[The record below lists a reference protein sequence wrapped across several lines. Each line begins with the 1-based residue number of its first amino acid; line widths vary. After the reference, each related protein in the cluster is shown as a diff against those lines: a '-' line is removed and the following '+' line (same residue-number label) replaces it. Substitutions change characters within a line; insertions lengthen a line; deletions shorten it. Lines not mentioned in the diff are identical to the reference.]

1 MEKDAP
7 SDAGTRADQSR
18 PAGEESAPDGQLDAL
33 LATLAAA
40 SFDAERQDG
49 PGSLRA
55 TCAFHRRDEA
65 YVLHRKATL
74 WAAETHEYVQVHCL
88 PRLDMAAWERI
99 RDGALAWG
107 QERIRPHDEH
117 MASYVSVIILCRSW
131 HQDAAAAVERCRVC
145 KSFWLGLRG
154 WMRLRALAL
163 ILPSAPWRDTVPPDD
178 AACVCNKAARATLLP
193 LARRAFPSHFPQE
206 RAS

>member
-65 YVLHRKATL
+65 YVLHRKGTL
-74 WAAETHEYVQVHCL
+74 GGGDA
-88 PRLDMAAWERI
+88 RI
-99 RDGALAWG
+99 RAGPL
-107 QERIRPHDEH
+107 
-117 MASYVSVIILCRSW
+117 
-131 HQDAAAAVERCRVC
+131 
-145 KSFWLGLRG
+145 
-154 WMRLRALAL
+154 
-163 ILPSAPWRDTVPPDD
+163 SAPAGHGRLGAHP
-178 AACVCNKAARATLLP
+178 
-193 LARRAFPSHFPQE
+193 
-206 RAS
+206 

>member
-7 SDAGTRADQSR
+7 SGKDGHADRPRAIAED
-18 PAGEESAPDGQLDAL
+18 SAPDVRPDAL
-33 LATLAAA
+33 LAALAAA
-40 SFDAERQDG
+40 SFDVERQDG

-55 TCAFHRRDEA
+55 LCAFHRRDEA

-88 PRLDMAAWERI
+88 PRLDAAAWERI

-107 QERIRPHDEH
+107 RARIRPHDEH
-117 MASYVSVIILCRSW
+117 MASYVSVIILCRTW
-131 HQDAAAAVERCRVC
+131 HQDAAAALARCRVR

-154 WMRLRALAL
+154 WMRMRALAL
-163 ILPSAPWRDTVPPDD
+163 ILPSAPRRDTVPPD
-178 AACVCNKAARATLLP
+178 AACVCNEAARATLLP
-193 LARRAFPSHFPQE
+193 LVRRAFPSLFPRE

>member
-55 TCAFHRRDEA
+55 T
-65 YVLHRKATL
+65 
-74 WAAETHEYVQVHCL
+74 
-88 PRLDMAAWERI
+88 P
-99 RDGALAWG
+99 
-107 QERIRPHDEH
+107 
-117 MASYVSVIILCRSW
+117 
-131 HQDAAAAVERCRVC
+131 
-145 KSFWLGLRG
+145 
-154 WMRLRALAL
+154 
-163 ILPSAPWRDTVPPDD
+163 
-178 AACVCNKAARATLLP
+178 
-193 LARRAFPSHFPQE
+193 
-206 RAS
+206 

>member
-7 SDAGTRADQSR
+7 SGKDSHADRPRAIAED
-18 PAGEESAPDGQLDAL
+18 SAPDVRPDAL
-33 LATLAAA
+33 LAALAAA
-40 SFDAERQDG
+40 SFDVERQDW

-55 TCAFHRRDEA
+55 LCAFHRRDEA

-88 PRLDMAAWERI
+88 PRLDAAAWERI

-107 QERIRPHDEH
+107 RARIRPHDEH
-117 MASYVSVIILCRSW
+117 MASYVSVIILCRTW
-131 HQDAAAAVERCRVC
+131 HQDAAAALARCRVR

-163 ILPSAPWRDTVPPDD
+163 ILPSAPRRDTVPPD
-178 AACVCNKAARATLLP
+178 AACVCNEAARATLLP
-193 LARRAFPSHFPQE
+193 LVRRAFPSLFPRE

>member
-1 MEKDAP
+1 MEKDDP

-55 TCAFHRRDEA
+55 TCAFHRRDE
-65 YVLHRKATL
+65 
-74 WAAETHEYVQVHCL
+74 VHCL
-88 PRLDMAAWERI
+88 PRLVMAAWERI

-117 MASYVSVIILCRSW
+117 MASYVSVIILCRTW

-163 ILPSAPWRDTVPPDD
+163 ILPSAPWRDTVPPD

-193 LARRAFPSHFPQE
+193 LARSAFTSHFPQE

>member
-74 WAAETHEYVQVHCL
+74 WAAETHEYMQVHCL

-117 MASYVSVIILCRSW
+117 MASYVSVIILCRTW

-163 ILPSAPWRDTVPPDD
+163 ILPSAPWRDTVPPD
-178 AACVCNKAARATLLP
+178 AACVCNKAARATLR
-193 LARRAFPSHFPQE
+193 ASGSRAFPSHFPQE

>member
-88 PRLDMAAWERI
+88 PRLDMAA
-99 RDGALAWG
+99 
-107 QERIRPHDEH
+107 
-117 MASYVSVIILCRSW
+117 SYVSVIILCRSW

-163 ILPSAPWRDTVPPDD
+163 ILPSAPWRDTVPPD

>member
-117 MASYVSVIILCRSW
+117 MASYVSVIILCRS
-131 HQDAAAAVERCRVC
+131 
-145 KSFWLGLRG
+145 FWLGLRG

-163 ILPSAPWRDTVPPDD
+163 ILPSAPWRDTVPPD

-193 LARRAFPSHFPQE
+193 LARRAFPSHFSQE

>member
-107 QERIRPHDEH
+107 QER
-117 MASYVSVIILCRSW
+117 Y
-131 HQDAAAAVERCRVC
+131 
-145 KSFWLGLRG
+145 RG
-154 WMRLRALAL
+154 SR
-163 ILPSAPWRDTVPPDD
+163 
-178 AACVCNKAARATLLP
+178 
-193 LARRAFPSHFPQE
+193 
-206 RAS
+206 

>member
-49 PGSLRA
+49 
-55 TCAFHRRDEA
+55 A

-163 ILPSAPWRDTVPPDD
+163 ILPSAPWRDTVPPD

>member
-1 MEKDAP
+1 
-7 SDAGTRADQSR
+7 
-18 PAGEESAPDGQLDAL
+18 
-33 LATLAAA
+33 
-40 SFDAERQDG
+40 
-49 PGSLRA
+49 
-55 TCAFHRRDEA
+55 
-65 YVLHRKATL
+65 
-74 WAAETHEYVQVHCL
+74 
-88 PRLDMAAWERI
+88 MAAWERI

-163 ILPSAPWRDTVPPDD
+163 ILPSAPWRDTVPPD

>member
-7 SDAGTRADQSR
+7 SDAGTRADQPR

-40 SFDAERQDG
+40 SFDSERQDG

-117 MASYVSVIILCRSW
+117 MASYVSVIILCRTW

-163 ILPSAPWRDTVPPDD
+163 ILPSAPWRDTVPPD

>member
-7 SDAGTRADQSR
+7 SDAGIRADQSR

-131 HQDAAAAVERCRVC
+131 HQDAAAAVERCRVL
-145 KSFWLGLRG
+145 S
-154 WMRLRALAL
+154 L
-163 ILPSAPWRDTVPPDD
+163 I
-178 AACVCNKAARATLLP
+178 
-193 LARRAFPSHFPQE
+193 HI
-206 RAS
+206 

>member
-74 WAAETHEYVQVHCL
+74 WAAETHEYMQVHCL
-88 PRLDMAAWERI
+88 PRLDMAAGLSRVLGTGFYLRGFYWQPLDACSLERGSEL
-99 RDGALAWG
+99 RGFARQAGEDELRRVPPLNEYSVLEVKCPFVEFLAVFTVCPVDTVRTG
-107 QERIRPHDEH
+107 VDITVFIENID
-117 MASYVSVIILCRSW
+117 AVSVYYI
-131 HQDAAAAVERCRVC
+131 VYV
-145 KSFWLGLRG
+145 
-154 WMRLRALAL
+154 
-163 ILPSAPWRDTVPPDD
+163 
-178 AACVCNKAARATLLP
+178 
-193 LARRAFPSHFPQE
+193 
-206 RAS
+206 